1 MGRVG
6 RVLCGAGVLIATL
19 VVETPALAREGD
31 PDRQARRHEL
41 RQQLQAERERW
52 RGEERGRGGWA
63 PPPGHA
69 PGSGYAAPPGG
80 GRAPGH
86 GAGGPYPA
94 PPAYAPPP
102 GYGAPPGYA
111 PAPGHGG
118 GPGWGGG
125 HRLSPDERR
134 ALRQELRQQRP

>member
-1 MGRVG
+1 MGRLV
-6 RVLCGAGVLIATL
+6 RALCGVGVLIATL
-19 VVETPALAREGD
+19 VVATPAFARHDD

-52 RGEERGRGGWA
+52 RGEERGRGGWGPA
-63 PPPGHA
+63 P
-69 PGSGYAAPPGG
+69 
-80 GRAPGH
+80 

-102 GYGAPPGYA
+102 GYGASPGYA
-111 PAPGHGG
+111 PAPGH
-118 GPGWGGG
+118 GGG

>member
-52 RGEERGRGGWA
+52 RGEERGRGG
-63 PPPGHA
+63 
-69 PGSGYAAPPGG
+69 GG
-80 GRAPGH
+80 
-86 GAGGPYPA
+86 
-94 PPAYAPPP
+94 PPP
-102 GYGAPPGYA
+102 GYA
-111 PAPGHGG
+111 
-118 GPGWGGG
+118 
-125 HRLSPDERR
+125 
-134 ALRQELRQQRP
+134 